1 MQAGKGVGMLFEMIS
16 VIVGILITWIYMG
29 GGMNV
34 QLLSYFIDLPS
45 LICILVF
52 CIPVLLRNG
61 LWKDFIRAIKLLR
74 KTYVCRLSELKRTL
88 DVVELMQKQVL
99 YAGIIC
105 TIAPFIFVSRRIDE
119 PAVLGINIS
128 VVLIVVLYTAILEL
142 LLLPLQVEVKRRII
156 DYMEEE

>member
-1 MQAGKGVGMLFEMIS
+1 MLFEIIS
-16 VIVGILITWIYMG
+16 VIAGILITWIYMG

-34 QLLSYFIDLPS
+34 QVLSYFIDLPS

-88 DVVELMQKQVL
+88 DVVEL

-105 TIAPFIFVSRRIDE
+105 TIAPFIFVLRRIDE

>member
-1 MQAGKGVGMLFEMIS
+1 MQAGKEVGMLFEIIS

-99 YAGIIC
+99 YAGINCDGI
-105 TIAPFIFVSRRIDE
+105 V
-119 PAVLGINIS
+119 AVTSDRN
-128 VVLIVVLYTAILEL
+128 
-142 LLLPLQVEVKRRII
+142 R
-156 DYMEEE
+156 